1 MIDEMNDEMID
12 EVTKKYYTKPNELNI
27 IVEKYYNDYIQLYEK
42 WMLNKSVSKKEANN
56 FLKTYKPFF
65 IYYNI
70 NVENVNSNNDLE
82 QLMIVANLLKLKLF
96 NSLI

>member
-65 IYYNI
+65 TYYII

-82 QLMIVANLLKLKLF
+82 QLMIAANLLKLKLF